1 MPECQKNLWA
11 PWRMQ
16 YLETID
22 APAGG
27 CFLCHYRDDPAAD
40 DANHVVWRSGALL
53 LVLNRFPY
61 NNGHLLVAPTQHIG
75 RLEDLADDL
84 LASLMFAVRD
94 AQRVLAAALGAQGFN
109 IGLNL
114 GHCAGAGLPDH
125 LHFHIVPRW
134 AGDTNFMPVLSD
146 VKVIPEALQAVQRRF
161 RETAGKLGLFGA

>member
-1 MPECQKNLWA
+1 MPESQKNLWA

-16 YLETID
+16 YLENID

-27 CFLCHYRDDPAAD
+27 CFLCRYRDDRAGD
-40 DANHVVWRSGALL
+40 EANHVVWRSESLL

-61 NNGHLLVAPTQHIG
+61 NNGHLLVAPTLHQG
-75 RLEDLADDL
+75 KLEDLPEGVL
-84 LASLMFAVRD
+84 TRLMLAVRD
-94 AQRVLAAALGAQGFN
+94 AQRVLAAALNAQGFN

-134 AGDTNFMPVLSD
+134 GGDTNFMPVLSD
-146 VKVIPEALQAVQRRF
+146 VKVIPEALTAVQRRF
-161 RETAGKLGLFGA
+161 VETAARLGLFP